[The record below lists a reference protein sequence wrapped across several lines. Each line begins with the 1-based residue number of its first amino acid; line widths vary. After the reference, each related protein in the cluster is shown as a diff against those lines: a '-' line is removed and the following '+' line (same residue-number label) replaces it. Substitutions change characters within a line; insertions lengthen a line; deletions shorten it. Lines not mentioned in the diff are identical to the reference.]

1 MVRKVKVALYGRD
14 LRATVKNYP
23 LNSDGTRVVIQSGG
37 EGHFMPELD
46 KESYIELPYRS
57 PFSFWKISYSRLYVA
72 QKWSNKCVNF
82 ITPEAVGPDPKLI
95 LDMAG
100 TEMLK
105 NLGKE
110 KAETSLISY
119 IMLALLLFIT
129 LNLLGVI

>member
-23 LNSDGTRVVIQSGG
+23 LNSDGTRIEIKSGG
-37 EGHFMPELD
+37 DGHFMPELD
-46 KESYIELPYRS
+46 KESYIELPYRH
-57 PFSFWKISYSRLYVA
+57 PFSFWKTSYSRLYIA
-72 QKWSNKCVNF
+72 QKWSKKCVNF
-82 ITPEAVGPDPKLI
+82 ITPEAVGPDPQLV

-119 IMLALLLFIT
+119 ITLGLLIIVV